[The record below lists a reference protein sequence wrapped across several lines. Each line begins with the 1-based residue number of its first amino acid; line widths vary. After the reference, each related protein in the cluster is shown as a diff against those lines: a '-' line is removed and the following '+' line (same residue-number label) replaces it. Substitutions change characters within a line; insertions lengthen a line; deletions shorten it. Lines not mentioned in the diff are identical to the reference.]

1 MTQGN
6 SSPTHGPTIVVEDD
20 RTGTSA
26 ASLRRAFLDHVHFS
40 RGRPFERA
48 SPADKYH
55 ALALLARDR
64 VVRRWTRT
72 ISAYAA
78 RDVKQ
83 VYYLSAEYLPGRLL
97 VNNLINLGLLD
108 DVKRV
113 TAELGLEF
121 ADLCEVEP
129 DAGLGNGGLGRL
141 AACFLD
147 SMATLGI
154 PGMGYG
160 IRYEYG
166 IFEQAVRGGNQVE
179 KPDEWLRFGNPWE
192 FERPDRAVR
201 VRFYGRTSRYVD
213 AQGRSRVQ
221 WVDTHEVVGVP
232 YDTPV
237 IGYGRPNV
245 NTLTLWSARASE
257 EFDLDVFNAGDYE
270 RAVYDKT
277 RSETISKV
285 LYPNDSVQ
293 VGRELRLKQQYFF
306 VACSIADLV
315 RRHLAAHR
323 SFANFADR
331 VAIQLNDTH
340 PSIAIP
346 ELMRVLV
353 DEHALGWDDAWKI
366 TQATFAYT
374 NHTLMSEA
382 LERWSVTLFERL
394 LPRHLEIIYEI
405 NHRFLR
411 QVQIR
416 YPNDDARVARLSLIE
431 EGPGGKNVRMAH
443 LAVVGSH
450 SVNGVAEL
458 HTRLLK
464 ADVLRD
470 FGQLYPERF
479 NNKTNGVTPR
489 RWLLQCN
496 PRLSG
501 LIASRIGRGFM
512 TDLGELERLR
522 PLVGDTAFLEEVTA
536 VKRANKVDFA
546 RFLRQTMELKVDP
559 SSAFDVQVKRIH
571 EYKRQ
576 LLNALG
582 VIALYLRLRRGQA
595 ALPAPITVFFG
606 GKSAPGYVAA
616 KLIIRLIH
624 GIAEVI
630 NQDRAADGLRVHFL
644 PNYRVSLAERIIPAA
659 DISEQ
664 ISTAGKEAS
673 GTGNMKFSM
682 NGALTLGTLDGA
694 NIEIRDAVG
703 HDAFFLFG
711 LTAEE
716 VAQKRAEGYR
726 PARHYEEDAELREVL
741 DLVKSGF
748 FSPEDRTL
756 FHPLIDEL
764 LRGDTYMLLADFR
777 AYVDARDKVLEAY
790 ARPEAWAH
798 LCLRNIAAMG
808 PFSSD
813 RAIREYA
820 NDIWRA
826 SPVDVE
832 LPSYEAETPHPR
844 PLPSV

>member
-1 MTQGN
+1 MTQGTIPP
-6 SSPTHGPTIVVEDD
+6 PTGPTIVVEDD
-20 RTGTSA
+20 RTGTTA

-48 SPADKYH
+48 STVDRYH
-55 ALALLARDR
+55 ALALVARDR
-64 VVRRWTRT
+64 AMRRWTRT
-72 ISAYAA
+72 ITAYAG
-78 RDVKQ
+78 REVKQ

-97 VNNLINLGLLD
+97 VNNLLNLGLYD
-108 DVKRV
+108 EVKRV

-166 IFEQAVRGGNQVE
+166 IFEQAVRGGHQVE

-192 FERPDRAVR
+192 FERPDHTVR
-201 VRFYGRTSRYVD
+201 VRFYGRSSRYID
-213 AQGRSRVQ
+213 AQGRARVQ
-221 WVDTHEVVGVP
+221 WADTQDVVGVP

-237 IGYGRPNV
+237 IGHGRTNV
-245 NTLTLWSARASE
+245 NTLRLWSARASE

-306 VACSIADLV
+306 VACSIADLL

-323 SFANFADR
+323 TLSNFHDK

-353 DEHALGWDDAWKI
+353 DEHALGWDEAWKI

-374 NHTLMSEA
+374 NHTLMAEA

-405 NHRFLR
+405 NQRFLR

-416 YPNDDARVARLSLIE
+416 YPNDDARVSRMSIIE
-431 EGPGGKNVRMAH
+431 EAHGAKNVRMAH
-443 LAVVGSH
+443 LAVVGAH

-464 ADVLRD
+464 AEVLRD
-470 FGQLYPERF
+470 FGEMFPERF

-489 RWLLQCN
+489 RWLAQCN

-501 LIASRIGRGFM
+501 LITSRIGPGWKD
-512 TDLGELERLR
+512 DLGQLERLR
-522 PLVGDTAFLEEVTA
+522 PLTTDASFLEEVAT

-546 RFLRQTMELKVDP
+546 RFLRQTQGIEVDP
-559 SSAFDVQVKRIH
+559 TSAFDVQVKRIH

-582 VIALYLRLRRGQA
+582 IISLYLRVRRGA
-595 ALPAPITVFFG
+595 LTLPAPITFFFG

-624 GIAEVI
+624 GVAEVV
-630 NQDRAADGLRVHFL
+630 NQDDRAEGLRVHFL

-659 DISEQ
+659 DVSEQ

-711 LTAEE
+711 LTAAE
-716 VAQKRAEGYR
+716 VVERRARGYR
-726 PARHYEEDAELREVL
+726 PAEYVEQDAELREVL

-764 LRGDTYMLLADFR
+764 LRSDTYMLLADFR
-777 AYVDARDKVLEAY
+777 AYVDTRDKVLEAY

-813 RAIREYA
+813 RSIREYA
-820 NDIWRA
+820 TDIWH
-826 SPVDVE
+826 SPAVDVE
-832 LPSYEAETPHPR
+832 PPAYGPESET
-844 PLPSV
+844 SNVTSG